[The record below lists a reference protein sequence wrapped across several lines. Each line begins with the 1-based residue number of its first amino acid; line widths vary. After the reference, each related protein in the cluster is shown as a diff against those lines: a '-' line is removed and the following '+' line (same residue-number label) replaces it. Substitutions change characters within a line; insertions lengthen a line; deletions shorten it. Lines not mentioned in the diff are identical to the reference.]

1 MIFRAN
7 IILSLTTGTT
17 NAERSTG
24 ITKNIQRTLNI
35 HNANLQD
42 TSYRSCPHSLVY
54 RNAKGYD
61 APYPF

>member
-1 MIFRAN
+1 MN

-17 NAERSTG
+17 VAVRSTG

-42 TSYRSCPHSLVY
+42 IILVIEVMHSATCPHSLVY
-54 RNAKGYD
+54 RNAKGCIY
-61 APYPF
+61 